1 MKCSA
6 LFSRGTLAVLLA
18 SAGLSGACSD
28 SQVTTGIAGLSGTY
42 DVVMSDN
49 LVFVTSSDE
58 DNLRVLD
65 VDRNPRDFIPAP
77 NPLQALAIP
86 VLERPDSLTR
96 DVGYVADPSRED
108 VGREFSGPYV
118 YARSSGSFLISVVAA
133 ARERLVQVGAPLDTG
148 ALVTAFAARAP
159 AGEGAPSV
167 LYYAL
172 QTPPA
177 GASGFP
183 CTSGAVMRQELPGP
197 DALGAG
203 APPAATPVFCLNPR
217 ESASALLIM
226 PQAGQLALATRSTTN
241 LPPALPGRTV
251 LLTESAAGGLAS
263 VTVDLTAGFG
273 GVPVRRLVTHPR
285 VTRVADNP
293 ATPDSEEE
301 ILTAGRF
308 IYGVRDE
315 TACSAGAECSGVVA
329 VESSTGAIATDL
341 SGAPMLPIG
350 VSGLPTGLA
359 IVPEARVRLV
369 LADGTGGTAVIP
381 LLGILPSSTGTI
393 TLFSA
398 SDRRVFDL
406 DPASASATLELRN
419 GAEAV
424 VDPEGGRGSKDLPA
438 MVKVEQVVEYVN
450 PQDPSRTFTRR
461 TLFEGSVVNNTY
473 RIVYQGV
480 FPNLAGLTRDL
491 AAPTLFEVEQPTDLR
506 RQVAVGDIIVLESDS
521 EVCGTDLAVTA
532 VVPVSEGRVRLTT
545 TDIPAGCAGLPRFS
559 VLAAGEQPFLLV
571 NSAGELLAR
580 DITGAARSYSIPTSY
595 FFHPST
601 LLGQVE
607 VDDVP
612 NVDPPPWQV
621 PAFPATPPD
630 IDIRVEPPSGDLRLL
645 RGDRFVVSLN
655 SGIRTHTFGV
665 NSESAGAGLTFY
677 TLPGPVVAAP
687 GSDLAYIAYPS
698 ADGILQVNLGLV
710 EDNRLNAGALNP
722 FE

>member
-6 LFSRGTLAVLLA
+6 LCSRGTLAVLLA

-148 ALVTAFAARAP
+148 GLVTAFAARAP

-177 GASGFP
+177 GVSGFP

-197 DALGAG
+197 DALAAG
-203 APPAATPVFCLNPR
+203 APPPAVPVFCLNPR
-217 ESASALLIM
+217 ESAGALLVM

-241 LPPALPGRTV
+241 LPPALPGRTL

-263 VTVDLTAGFG
+263 VTMDLTAGFG

-293 ATPDSEEE
+293 NTPDSEEE

-369 LADGTGGTAVIP
+369 LADGSGGTAVIP

-424 VDPEGGRGSKDLPA
+424 VDRGLGDLTTV
-438 MVKVEQVVEYVN
+438 VKVEQVIEYVN
-450 PQDPSRTFTRR
+450 PETPARTYTRR
-461 TLFEGSVVNNTY
+461 TLFEGSVLNNTY

-480 FPNLAGLTRDL
+480 FPNMTALTRDL
-491 AAPTLFEVEQPTDLR
+491 AAPTLFEVDQPTDLR
-506 RQVAVGDIIVLESDS
+506 RQVAVGDVIVLESDS

-532 VVPVSEGRVRLTT
+532 VVPVSEGRVRLETT
-545 TDIPAGCAGLPRFS
+545 TDLPAGCAGLPRFS
-559 VLAAGEQPFLLV
+559 VLAAGAQPFLLV

-580 DITGAARSYSIPTSY
+580 DIAGTTASYSIPTSY
-595 FFHPST
+595 FFHPAN
-601 LLGQVE
+601 LLAQVE

-630 IDIRVEPPSGDLRLL
+630 IDIRVEPPSGDIRLL
-645 RGDRFVVSLN
+645 RGDRVVVSLN

-710 EDNRLNAGALNP
+710 EDNRLNAAALNP